1 MRKKYHE
8 LSLAKKFSLTSIGF
22 FFLTILVLTV
32 LIQFL
37 YEKSVLNITSESY
50 KEKFEIVSDNS
61 QSILEN
67 SGKIAKVI
75 LTDEAI
81 QNWFLQDSEES
92 ADQLKYKIQVEK
104 RLDYLDALYP
114 DKQYSS
120 ISVFDSYGHM
130 VNSNSIRSEASKYEQ
145 FFNIIKENYNVK
157 WLDLYEVSLG
167 DYEKNGIGYI
177 RYYRDYDAGLIKGYV
192 LIEYQ
197 SPLLINN
204 FAHIRYGETGSYL
217 IADTD
222 GNKKIENDQ
231 DVSGN
236 ISEEEYFQWAEDNKK
251 GGKVFRID
259 GKRYLVTASVIPT
272 LDWLMIGLTP
282 VNELTKAGKAMTQII
297 YVVGIIAALIS
308 TFFSLRVSR
317 SVTKPLI
324 YLTDTMKKF
333 GKGDLSVRV
342 PVLYEDEIGILSEEF
357 NKMSEQIRQLVDQV
371 YREQRAKRKSEL
383 AALQAQINPHFLYN
397 TLNSVSSLIKMN
409 CPDEAFIMIQ
419 AIGTFYRTS
428 LSDGKTLIPLE
439 QEITNIEN
447 YIKIQKVRYGNKI
460 EYEIDIENEILQEWI
475 VKLTLQPL
483 VENSIYHGIK
493 EMRGKG
499 IIRIK
504 GWKEKNKVFIQVS
517 DNGLGIPEEKLEEL
531 FSKDYREKGSA
542 FGLFN
547 IQQRLQIYF
556 GKEYGLTV
564 ESKLSQGTKATV
576 CIPVDFKREE
586 DRK

>member
-1 MRKKYHE
+1 M
-8 LSLAKKFSLTSIGF
+8 LS
-22 FFLTILVLTV
+22 
-32 LIQFL
+32 
-37 YEKSVLNITSESY
+37 
-50 KEKFEIVSDNS
+50 
-61 QSILEN
+61 
-67 SGKIAKVI
+67 KIAKVI

-92 ADQLKYKIQVEK
+92 ADQLKYKMQVEK

-177 RYYRDYDAGLIKGYV
+177 RYYRDYDSGLIKGYV

-308 TFFSLRVSR
+308 TFFSLRVSH

-483 VENSIYHGIK
+483 IENSIYHGIK

-586 DRK
+586 DRKCGYSL

>member
-92 ADQLKYKIQVEK
+92 ADQLKYKMQVEK

-167 DYEKNGIGYI
+167 DYEKNGICYI
-177 RYYRDYDAGLIKGYV
+177 RYYRDYDSGLIKGYV

-333 GKGDLSVRV
+333 GKGDLFVRV

>member
-32 LIQFL
+32 LIRFL

-92 ADQLKYKIQVEK
+92 ADQLKYKMQVEK

-177 RYYRDYDAGLIKGYV
+177 SYYRDYDSGLIKGYV

-308 TFFSLRVSR
+308 TFFSLRVSH

-483 VENSIYHGIK
+483 IENSIYHGIK

>member
-92 ADQLKYKIQVEK
+92 ADQLKYKMQVEK

-167 DYEKNGIGYI
+167 DYEKNGIDYI
-177 RYYRDYDAGLIKGYV
+177 RYYRDYDSGLIKGYV

-308 TFFSLRVSR
+308 TFFSLRVSH

-483 VENSIYHGIK
+483 IENSIYHGIK

>member
-167 DYEKNGIGYI
+167 DYEKNGIDYI
-177 RYYRDYDAGLIKGYV
+177 RYYRDYDSGLIKGYV

-308 TFFSLRVSR
+308 TFFSLRVSH

-576 CIPVDFKREE
+576 CIPVDFKRKE

>member
-92 ADQLKYKIQVEK
+92 ADQLKYKMQVEK

-177 RYYRDYDAGLIKGYV
+177 GYYRDYDSGLIKGYV

-308 TFFSLRVSR
+308 TFFSLRVSH

-483 VENSIYHGIK
+483 IENSIYHGIK

>member
-92 ADQLKYKIQVEK
+92 ADQLKYKMQVEK

-177 RYYRDYDAGLIKGYV
+177 RYYRDYDSGLIKGYV

-333 GKGDLSVRV
+333 GKGDLFVRV

-371 YREQRAKRKSEL
+371 YREQRAKKKSEL

>member
-92 ADQLKYKIQVEK
+92 ADQLKYKMQVEK

-177 RYYRDYDAGLIKGYV
+177 RYYIDYDSGLIKGYV

-531 FSKDYREKGSA
+531 FSKGYREKGSA

>member
-92 ADQLKYKIQVEK
+92 ADQLKYKMQVEK

-177 RYYRDYDAGLIKGYV
+177 RYYRDYDLGLIKGYV

-333 GKGDLSVRV
+333 GKGDLFVRV

-383 AALQAQINPHFLYN
+383 AALQVQINPHFLYN

>member
-308 TFFSLRVSR
+308 TFFSLRVSH

>member
-92 ADQLKYKIQVEK
+92 ADQLKYKMQVEK

-177 RYYRDYDAGLIKGYV
+177 RYYRDYASGLIKGYV

-333 GKGDLSVRV
+333 GKGDLFVRV

>member
-1 MRKKYHE
+1 M
-8 LSLAKKFSLTSIGF
+8 
-22 FFLTILVLTV
+22 
-32 LIQFL
+32 
-37 YEKSVLNITSESY
+37 
-50 KEKFEIVSDNS
+50 
-61 QSILEN
+61 
-67 SGKIAKVI
+67 
-75 LTDEAI
+75 
-81 QNWFLQDSEES
+81 
-92 ADQLKYKIQVEK
+92 
-104 RLDYLDALYP
+104 
-114 DKQYSS
+114 
-120 ISVFDSYGHM
+120 
-130 VNSNSIRSEASKYEQ
+130 
-145 FFNIIKENYNVK
+145 
-157 WLDLYEVSLG
+157 
-167 DYEKNGIGYI
+167 
-177 RYYRDYDAGLIKGYV
+177 
-192 LIEYQ
+192 
-197 SPLLINN
+197 
-204 FAHIRYGETGSYL
+204 
-217 IADTD
+217 
-222 GNKKIENDQ
+222 
-231 DVSGN
+231 
-236 ISEEEYFQWAEDNKK
+236 
-251 GGKVFRID
+251 
-259 GKRYLVTASVIPT
+259 TASVIPT

-308 TFFSLRVSR
+308 PFFSLRVSH

>member
-92 ADQLKYKIQVEK
+92 ADQLRYKMQVEK

-130 VNSNSIRSEASKYEQ
+130 VNSNSIRFEASKYEQ

-177 RYYRDYDAGLIKGYV
+177 RYYRDYDSGLIKGYV

-308 TFFSLRVSR
+308 TFFSLRVSH

-324 YLTDTMKKF
+324 YLTDTMKK
-333 GKGDLSVRV
+333 
-342 PVLYEDEIGILSEEF
+342 IW
-357 NKMSEQIRQLVDQV
+357 
-371 YREQRAKRKSEL
+371 KRRS
-383 AALQAQINPHFLYN
+383 FC
-397 TLNSVSSLIKMN
+397 TCS
-409 CPDEAFIMIQ
+409 C
-419 AIGTFYRTS
+419 
-428 LSDGKTLIPLE
+428 
-439 QEITNIEN
+439 
-447 YIKIQKVRYGNKI
+447 
-460 EYEIDIENEILQEWI
+460 I
-475 VKLTLQPL
+475 V
-483 VENSIYHGIK
+483 
-493 EMRGKG
+493 
-499 IIRIK
+499 
-504 GWKEKNKVFIQVS
+504 
-517 DNGLGIPEEKLEEL
+517 
-531 FSKDYREKGSA
+531 
-542 FGLFN
+542 
-547 IQQRLQIYF
+547 
-556 GKEYGLTV
+556 
-564 ESKLSQGTKATV
+564 
-576 CIPVDFKREE
+576 
-586 DRK
+586 

>member
-92 ADQLKYKIQVEK
+92 ADQLKYKMQVEK

-177 RYYRDYDAGLIKGYV
+177 RYYGDYDSGLIKGYV

-308 TFFSLRVSR
+308 TFFSLRVSH

-483 VENSIYHGIK
+483 IENSIYHGIK

>member
-1 MRKKYHE
+1 M
-8 LSLAKKFSLTSIGF
+8 
-22 FFLTILVLTV
+22 
-32 LIQFL
+32 
-37 YEKSVLNITSESY
+37 
-50 KEKFEIVSDNS
+50 
-61 QSILEN
+61 
-67 SGKIAKVI
+67 
-75 LTDEAI
+75 
-81 QNWFLQDSEES
+81 
-92 ADQLKYKIQVEK
+92 
-104 RLDYLDALYP
+104 
-114 DKQYSS
+114 
-120 ISVFDSYGHM
+120 
-130 VNSNSIRSEASKYEQ
+130 IR
-145 FFNIIKENYNVK
+145 I
-157 WLDLYEVSLG
+157 
-167 DYEKNGIGYI
+167 
-177 RYYRDYDAGLIKGYV
+177 
-192 LIEYQ
+192 
-197 SPLLINN
+197 
-204 FAHIRYGETGSYL
+204 
-217 IADTD
+217 
-222 GNKKIENDQ
+222 
-231 DVSGN
+231 VSGN

-308 TFFSLRVSR
+308 TFFSLRVSH

-576 CIPVDFKREE
+576 CIPVDFKRKE

>member
-92 ADQLKYKIQVEK
+92 ADQLKYKMQVEK

-167 DYEKNGIGYI
+167 DYEKNGIGY
-177 RYYRDYDAGLIKGYV
+177 
-192 LIEYQ
+192 
-197 SPLLINN
+197 
-204 FAHIRYGETGSYL
+204 IRYGETGSYL

-308 TFFSLRVSR
+308 TFFSLRVSH

-483 VENSIYHGIK
+483 IENSIYHGIK

-586 DRK
+586 DRKCGYSL

>member
-8 LSLAKKFSLTSIGF
+8 LSLAKKFSFTSIGF

-92 ADQLKYKIQVEK
+92 ADQLKYKMQVEK

-167 DYEKNGIGYI
+167 DYEKNGIGHI
-177 RYYRDYDAGLIKGYV
+177 RYYRDYDSGLIKGYV

>member
-92 ADQLKYKIQVEK
+92 ADQLKYKMQVEK

-177 RYYRDYDAGLIKGYV
+177 RYYRDYGSGLIKGYV

-308 TFFSLRVSR
+308 TFFSLRVSH

-428 LSDGKTLIPLE
+428 LSDGKTLIPLD

-483 VENSIYHGIK
+483 IENSIYHGIK

>member
-92 ADQLKYKIQVEK
+92 ADQLKYKMQVEK

-177 RYYRDYDAGLIKGYV
+177 RYYRDYDLGLIKGYV

-308 TFFSLRVSR
+308 TFFSLRVSH

-483 VENSIYHGIK
+483 IENSIYHGIK

>member
-92 ADQLKYKIQVEK
+92 ADQLKYKMQVEK

-177 RYYRDYDAGLIKGYV
+177 RYYRDYDSELIKGYV

-308 TFFSLRVSR
+308 TFFSLRVSH

-483 VENSIYHGIK
+483 IENSIYHGIK

>member
-92 ADQLKYKIQVEK
+92 ADQLKYKMQVEK

-177 RYYRDYDAGLIKGYV
+177 RYYRDYV

-308 TFFSLRVSR
+308 TFFSLRVSH

-460 EYEIDIENEILQEWI
+460 EYEIDIENEILQERI

-483 VENSIYHGIK
+483 IENSIYHGIK

>member
-92 ADQLKYKIQVEK
+92 ADQLKYKMQVEK

-167 DYEKNGIGYI
+167 DYEKNGTGYI
-177 RYYRDYDAGLIKGYV
+177 RYYRDYDSGLIKGYV

-308 TFFSLRVSR
+308 TFFSLRVSH

-483 VENSIYHGIK
+483 IENSIYHGIK

>member
-75 LTDEAI
+75 LIDEAI
-81 QNWFLQDSEES
+81 QNWFLQDFEES

-177 RYYRDYDAGLIKGYV
+177 RYYRDYDSRLIKGYV

-308 TFFSLRVSR
+308 TFFSLRVSH

-576 CIPVDFKREE
+576 CIPVDFKRKE

>member
-92 ADQLKYKIQVEK
+92 ADQLKYKMQVEK

-167 DYEKNGIGYI
+167 DYEKNGIGY
-177 RYYRDYDAGLIKGYV
+177 RDYDSGLIKGYV

-308 TFFSLRVSR
+308 TFFSLRVSH

>member
-177 RYYRDYDAGLIKGYV
+177 RYYRDYDSVLIKGYV

-308 TFFSLRVSR
+308 TFFSLRVSH

>member
-8 LSLAKKFSLTSIGF
+8 LSLAKKLSLTSIGF

-50 KEKFEIVSDNS
+50 KEKFEIVSVNS

-167 DYEKNGIGYI
+167 DYEKNGTGYI
-177 RYYRDYDAGLIKGYV
+177 RYYRDYDSGLIKGYV

-333 GKGDLSVRV
+333 GKGDLFVRV

>member
-92 ADQLKYKIQVEK
+92 ADQLKYKMQVEK

-120 ISVFDSYGHM
+120 ISVFDSCGHM

-177 RYYRDYDAGLIKGYV
+177 RYYGDYDSGLIKGYV

-308 TFFSLRVSR
+308 TFFSLRVSH

-428 LSDGKTLIPLE
+428 LSDGKTLIPLD

>member
-92 ADQLKYKIQVEK
+92 ADQLKYKMQVEK

-177 RYYRDYDAGLIKGYV
+177 RYYRDYGSGLIKGYV

-308 TFFSLRVSR
+308 TFFSLRVSH

-483 VENSIYHGIK
+483 IENSIYHGIK